1 MLTYEVRQHELNWDV
16 LIWSDASGN
25 KEIVGAVSFQGNNC
39 AANAYEYA
47 AWKNEGKTCKS

>member
-25 KEIVGAVSFQGNNC
+25 KEIVGAVSFQGKNC